1 MSVTQGVGAG
11 KAAAL
16 MQLVLRRSTKR
27 KSNALHK
34 ISRAG
39 IYARSLRV
47 SSYKTVP
54 CCREPLRSLGKK
66 GEKKE
71 EKKTECVG
79 QEGLKTH
86 FRVSKTEFVAVF
98 LPTPRSWEGLV
109 LV

>member
-1 MSVTQGVGAG
+1 M
-11 KAAAL
+11 
-16 MQLVLRRSTKR
+16 KR

-39 IYARSLRV
+39 ICAQSLRV

-54 CCREPLRSLGKK
+54 CCREPPRSLGKK
-66 GEKKE
+66 RKKE

-98 LPTPRSWEGLV
+98 LPTPRSWEGVILV
-109 LV
+109 